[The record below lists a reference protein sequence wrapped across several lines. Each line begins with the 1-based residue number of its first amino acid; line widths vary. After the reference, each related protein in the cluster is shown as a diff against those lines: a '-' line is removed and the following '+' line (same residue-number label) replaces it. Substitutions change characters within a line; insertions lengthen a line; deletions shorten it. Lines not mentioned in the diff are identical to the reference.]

1 MAEIVDQAQ
10 LLAKLRG
17 FSPLRRLLLAIPGT
31 LQSSLSAYFGHPVT
45 VQVLSQATQ
54 GAVIRRT
61 VNLVCEDLGMVVV
74 RATSDITV
82 TDDHVRSLV
91 EAQQMGIGQIVA
103 SLDVRTAFVLEDVGR
118 GEGTFWRRYRLEGPG
133 FTYLVREEFPTI
145 LFADVHA
152 GDWT

>member
-10 LLAKLRG
+10 LLATLRG

-45 VQVLSQATQ
+45 VQVVSQATQ
-54 GAVIRRT
+54 GAVIRRA
-61 VNLVCEDLGMVVV
+61 VNLVCQDLGMVVV
-74 RATSDITV
+74 RAVSDITV
-82 TDDHVRSLV
+82 HDEHVRSLV

-103 SLDVRTAFVLEDVGR
+103 SLDVRTDFELEDVGR

-145 LFADVHA
+145 LYADVHA

>member
-45 VQVLSQATQ
+45 VQVVSQATQ

-61 VNLVCEDLGMVVV
+61 VNLVGEDLGMVVV
-74 RATSDITV
+74 RAASDITV
-82 TDDHVRSLV
+82 SDDHVRSLV

-103 SLDVRTAFVLEDVGR
+103 SLDVRTDFVLEDVGR